1 MKDKHDWSIDILDIA
16 DDFYEAY
23 RRCRE
28 EKPVID
34 DCNGKMRGSIVSV
47 PAIVNGAFAL
57 ELYLK
62 SLIPEKQRRIS
73 GHNFSVLY
81 SVLDA
86 EKQDFIKQRVEPRI
100 KGWHFLTFDT
110 VLEGIS
116 QSFEYWRYIHEK
128 EDFGFGLNMT
138 LNILSPFIDAI
149 RELVLSDQ
157 KSELN

>member
-1 MKDKHDWSIDILDIA
+1 MKDKYNWSIDILDIA

-23 RRCRE
+23 RRCGE

-34 DCNGKMRGSIVSV
+34 DRNGKMRGSIVSV

-110 VLEGIS
+110 ALEGIS

-128 EDFGFGLNMT
+128 ET
-138 LNILSPFIDAI
+138 S
-149 RELVLSDQ
+149 VLD
-157 KSELN
+157 